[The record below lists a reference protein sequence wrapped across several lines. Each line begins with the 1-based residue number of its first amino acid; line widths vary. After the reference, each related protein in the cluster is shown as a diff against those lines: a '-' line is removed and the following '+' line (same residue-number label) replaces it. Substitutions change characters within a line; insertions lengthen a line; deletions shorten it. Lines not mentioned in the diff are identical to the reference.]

1 MEPTQIISALS
12 KSKDFQKRALH
23 SICASRSCNKK
34 INDILSMVEDGSTD
48 VVESFVAALKD
59 LGYWDIVALID
70 PPDVHRRAGKYCLN
84 RLLKL
89 SYCLLLFLIYF
100 NMIEIYLKKTRFA
113 RRSTVKYLFLAG
125 SF

>member
-1 MEPTQIISALS
+1 
-12 KSKDFQKRALH
+12 
-23 SICASRSCNKK
+23 
-34 INDILSMVEDGSTD
+34 MVEDGSTD

-100 NMIEIYLKKTRFA
+100 NMIEIYLKKHVLLVGQQLSIYSLQG
-113 RRSTVKYLFLAG
+113 RSKNNR
-125 SF
+125 

>member
-1 MEPTQIISALS
+1 
-12 KSKDFQKRALH
+12 
-23 SICASRSCNKK
+23 
-34 INDILSMVEDGSTD
+34 MVEDGSTD

-100 NMIEIYLKKTRFA
+100 NMIEIYFKKNTFC
-113 RRSTVKYLFLAG
+113 S
-125 SF
+125 